1 MEKLTGL
8 RIEIEDQELN
18 FFLEALFTYSGFDYR
33 DYSPASL
40 KRRIRMCMREE
51 QLKSLSAFQEKVLH
65 DPDSLERLLKAFSIN
80 VTAMFRN
87 PGFYR
92 VFKDKVVPWLKTY
105 PHLRVWVAG
114 CSTGEEVYS
123 VSILLQ
129 EQGLYEKTKIY
140 ATDSNVTVL
149 EKAKAGIFP
158 LSKIKQY
165 SLNYMEAG
173 GSRSLADYYTARYD
187 NALFDS
193 ALAKNIIWAQHNL
206 VTDRSFNDFHVIFCR
221 NVLIYFNK
229 SLQARAHNLFYESLI
244 RLGILGLGNK
254 ETIQFSPREESYE
267 ALDLTEKI
275 YRKVK

>member
-1 MEKLTGL
+1 MGKSTGT
-8 RIEIEDQELN
+8 RIEIEDGKLES
-18 FFLEALFTYSGFDYR
+18 FLEALLNHSGFDYR

-40 KRRIRMCMREE
+40 KRRIRMCMMEE
-51 QLKSLSAFQEKVLH
+51 QLNSLSAFQEKVLH
-65 DPDSLERLLKAFSIN
+65 DPDSLERLLKTFSIN

-87 PGFYR
+87 PAFYR
-92 VFKDKVVPWLKTY
+92 AFRDKVVPRLKTY
-105 PHLRVWVAG
+105 PHLRVWIAG
-114 CSTGEEVYS
+114 CSTGEEVYY
-123 VSILLQ
+123 VAILLKEQ
-129 EQGLYEKTKIY
+129 ELYEKTNIY

-149 EKAKAGIFP
+149 EQAKTGIFP

-165 SLNYMEAG
+165 SLNYLEAG

-193 ALAKNIIWAQHNL
+193 ALAKNVIWAQHNL
-206 VTDRSFNDFHVIFCR
+206 VTDWSFNDFHVIFCR

-229 SLQARAHNLFYESLI
+229 SLQARAHNLFYKSLI

-254 ETIQFSPREESYE
+254 ETIQFSPYE
-267 ALDLTEKI
+267 DNYETLDFTEKI